1 MNTNLQEITAQPYHG
16 IFINDGRKLSNWGSS
31 RSTQSAVYVEPIG
44 YADVPAI
51 ARNTKQFPTPVRPVG
66 SMLSVTDTVVN
77 DGGTLL
83 CTRKLDAICAHSQET
98 RAQPVYHALLSTVF
112 GVTVFSVYRGKMIHK
127 RI

>member
-66 SMLSVTDTVVN
+66 SMLSVTDTVVK

-83 CTRKLDAICAHSQET
+83 CTRKLDAILGLET
-98 RAQPVYHALLSTVF
+98 DDQGGHVVRVQPVYHALLSTVF
-112 GVTVFSVYRGKMIHK
+112 GVTVFSVYRG
-127 RI
+127 